1 MMCIKITIFNIMR
14 RKVFLLLAALMAVVA
29 VNADDKWPVTL
40 TTADGLPG
48 SQPLFDNTIAKN
60 IYSYKSPLF
69 TFDEATD
76 KLRLTVCR
84 TTATEMPKASY
95 LGRASRGPGLPY
107 FSIAELRVYDANG
120 VSVPF
125 ELSSNSVAS
134 NSSLN
139 VLCDGDSMTYFQS
152 TSGKGSF
159 DGNYHYLEL
168 KFDEPISSF
177 SLFWSSHP
185 ISNSNMPTYV
195 GLTPGTDYMPCPEQK
210 MTVEQVTAMDALED
224 KSALFVLKG
233 SSPEWH
239 YSSYDRTYPGGGFF
253 EAPCLAMS
261 APSPLGLFSLIPVDG
276 KENTYNVK
284 YLNLNNYIANP
295 ASVSPAEVSWTPEK
309 KEAAEVTFELLEDG
323 TFELKIMDKNLLLV
337 QNGYM
342 RMATAVRNSDGTIT
356 ASDTPVGPNFT
367 LYKAN
372 VSGAAFAPRLQA
384 IVDDARER
392 LALFGPTLNEVW
404 DCIDADLLLAIE
416 NAEKCIANPSA
427 AYSEVCDMEQQLR
440 GAIVAYSIEYAYLTV
455 DSLDKICE
463 QLLNGDLEV
472 SSASNWQKG
481 TFPEDMEQRLQ
492 YYLTGICDVFT
503 IPTHGVLDLEA
514 MISEIDA
521 AIASL
526 DATLQAFWASRIQYV
541 EELPFMV
548 GAPADKLPG
557 KLASYGGYEWESP
570 IYYLS
575 EPCSSFRFTVVMTD
589 GPTRYLGYDVPSISE
604 FELYDNLGNKIPLTE
619 DMITMNSLTTF
630 GGSSLKSLVDGKE
643 TTFARGAFDASRAD
657 VYGYA
662 DDPQYFYIDVQLTEP
677 INSFRYAQKG
687 YKQGE
692 ENPVQFIFGE
702 YGVKVA
708 PDSVAFAEKY
718 GATEIEKIS
727 DVSQITDDGIYAI
740 FGMDDCDKVN
750 CHAGDGGFYAD
761 TKKLSSIFNTQCA
774 YTLKSAGDGKYYI
787 RSLSSGAYWGRDEY
801 TFAKKNFRSEASKIT
816 IAPRSVGNFTG
827 SFAIYEAD
835 DQGEFPYLVF
845 EDWSGEL
852 GLNPLAS
859 LEECEFDGQ
868 CDWYIYRVNVDSC
881 NLLALDASIA
891 MAKELGITVSNDPGC
906 YAGMSAFVQAIA
918 EAEAVA
924 AAADDEAAATMA
936 ARLDE
941 AIEAAAS
948 AQTNPVVEGVYVI
961 ENAMERFAV
970 ISGAKKAISCAKD
983 EKNPDIYIYRWED
996 TPMNAQAMD
1005 SAFCFEFISAAG
1017 SDVVAEW
1024 LSFGYIS
1031 GEDVGNS
1038 FYIRNM
1044 ATGLYV
1050 AGAEAMNA
1058 PLATSEAPLQPF
1070 MVKYCG
1076 NASFKI
1082 YDPSAANKNIYAYNH
1097 QDGAGEVGYVVY
1109 DVTEGGAALWNLRLL
1124 RANSTSIDAP
1134 VVDGD
1139 EVVSVAY
1146 YTLSGTALAAPA
1158 KGVNVV
1164 RYVYRNGA
1172 VKSSKIYVK

>member
-1 MMCIKITIFNIMR
+1 MR